1 MSDSRALQLSVV
13 TKIAPAIAPTST
25 QHPMA
30 PPMTAAAIARNAP
43 AMAVQGVEMAA
54 ATRPL
59 AYLAPAT
66 VQMIGVSSVAPSGS
80 AGKPK

>member
-1 MSDSRALQLSVV
+1 MFDSRALQRIEV
-13 TKIAPAIAPTST
+13 TKIAAPIAPTT
-25 QHPMA
+25 TPHPTA

-43 AMAVQGVEMAA
+43 AMALQGDEMAA
-54 ATRPL
+54 ATRLL